1 MTGADGVET
10 VHTYTYDDNW
20 KDQLL
25 SYDGKTITYDCMGR
39 PTNYLGTPMTW
50 NACGKLETVTGKNG
64 EKISYSY
71 LSDGQRY
78 QKTVNGKT
86 TALRCGKSGKVYR
99 QLDDFYAACHI
110 DKRHAD
116 WVAYQKADGAAAKG
130 TGCHIVKNKGWA
142 CKRWQDVDVVN
153 IQSKSELGCNDRD
166 YDESSV
172 VR

>member
-1 MTGADGVET
+1 MKKILMTSLLLVSASAWAGCGVET
-10 VHTYTYDDNW
+10 
-20 KDQLL
+20 
-25 SYDGKTITYDCMGR
+25 
-39 PTNYLGTPMTW
+39 
-50 NACGKLETVTGKNG
+50 GKLKQA
-64 EKISYSY
+64 SM
-71 LSDGQRY
+71 
-78 QKTVNGKT
+78 TVNGKT

-116 WVAYQKADGAAAKG
+116 WVAYQKADGTAARG

-142 CKRWQDVDVVN
+142 CNRWQDVDAVN